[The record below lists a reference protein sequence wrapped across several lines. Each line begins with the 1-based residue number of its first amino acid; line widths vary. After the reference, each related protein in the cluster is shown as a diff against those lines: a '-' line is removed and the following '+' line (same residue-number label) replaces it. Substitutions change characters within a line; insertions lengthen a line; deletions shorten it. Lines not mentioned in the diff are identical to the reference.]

1 MICPHE
7 PARDAARAAAYSHVQ
22 KKPAATGIR
31 GVRASAWGVQRM
43 GGARALAPTAA
54 AEHTHVR
61 ARERMQQ
68 SEVKHTEGELLFD
81 RFGVLEELGSGGF
94 GTVMRAFDY
103 VSGHE
108 VAVKL
113 LHRGDQEGTERFKKE
128 FRALV
133 ELEHP
138 NLVRLGELFERQKRW
153 AFSMELVRGD
163 AFLKWVRPGSATVYD
178 ETRLR
183 AGLSQLTTAIEALHG
198 AGLLHRDIKPANV
211 RVTPEGRVVLLDF
224 GLVTQLAAG
233 VQSTTRSIVGTID
246 YMAPE
251 RCESLPSTA
260 ASDMYSLG
268 VLLYEALTQRL
279 PFTGDLRQVLLA
291 KYAQTPVPPRILH
304 SHVPEDLNDLC
315 IALMALDPRERPTAT
330 EALARLGGPI
340 TIERMSVASAQDDIF
355 VGREAELCALFA
367 AFERSHS
374 TGPSLLLIEGESGI
388 GKSAL
393 IAEFRRRLRKEQPR
407 VEALAG
413 RCHAF
418 EHVTYKAFDEV
429 VDQLAR
435 MLRARRS
442 SAPPLPENCSLLPL
456 LFPLLSRG
464 TCLEGATRKPRAERT
479 ELFDAFRALMAA
491 LCAESAIVITIDDL
505 QWTDAESVA
514 LLKDLLDYG
523 ELRDLLLV
531 ASCRPV
537 DVEGRALLEP
547 LLSHAETTRL
557 TLDVLPRSDARL
569 LLSAIWAGADSAH
582 EDAVLDESRGHP
594 MFLSELA
601 RRDARPDVTG
611 RRGTLDEAILERVSV
626 LEDTVRDVLA
636 HVCLSASPLP
646 HGILADALG
655 LNLGLVYRALAALR
669 TKHLVRNAQPG
680 DVLAYHDRVREAV
693 SHALSTAQHAE
704 IHRGLARAWMRSSQ
718 PVPARIAHHL
728 LECGEEREA
737 APWLERAAQDALS
750 VAAFERAA
758 ELFAQRLALTSAP
771 PTPELSRSL
780 LRAQANALAQAGRC
794 SDSARVLAQILETAV
809 AEERRDLLV
818 RRAQQLLQAG
828 EIERGLAAARTV
840 LKEMDLPWPGT
851 QLSAIARLGVNRVLS
866 LVERGSL
873 PDSQRSSAL
882 DELKLDT
889 MSRLMQPLFWSDLL
903 RCADMA
909 ARYERLAWRC
919 GSPAHI
925 ARALGAA
932 SVFSAM
938 QNPDD
943 DTLSLSAQAEHWVE
957 RDGSQAVRAYQ
968 ELTRGGSLVFTA
980 RLGEAAQHFE
990 RAEEIYRACQGEAW
1004 MQTNSRGAHLG
1015 ALFLTGDHKNFVLR
1029 SAHWLRESIGRGDA
1043 FAAAQLTLVGRG
1055 ASRHMIADAP
1065 ERGLAEIELVMR
1077 PWRVD
1082 HFGLHHFFEADEL
1095 HHTMTYADAEQAH
1108 HWWNANRRELSTL
1121 SKRLKGFISDML
1133 ETYRAESL
1141 LRYALHKRSS
1151 TLLSEVYQRALRI
1164 EHVCTP
1170 RARARGA
1177 LLRAQIAAYRGADEE
1192 ALNAAQRAAREL
1204 GAQGEFRGKAG
1215 TLLVAALGTVQERDE
1230 AEHALLTWL
1239 DAGGWKNPAR
1249 AMEWMLPVITLL

>member
-1 MICPHE
+1 LLARGITRFDLSRRACE
-7 PARDAARAAAYSHVQ
+7 P
-22 KKPAATGIR
+22 
-31 GVRASAWGVQRM
+31 
-43 GGARALAPTAA
+43 
-54 AEHTHVR
+54 E
-61 ARERMQQ
+61 ERMRQ
-68 SEVKHTEGELLFD
+68 SEVRHTEGELLFD

-94 GTVMRAFDY
+94 GTVVRAFDY

-163 AFLKWVRPGSATVYD
+163 AFLKWIRPGSAAVYD
-178 ETRLR
+178 EQRLR
-183 AGLSQLTTAIEALHG
+183 AGLSQLATAIEALHS

-211 RVTPEGRVVLLDF
+211 RVTPEGRLVLLDF

-260 ASDMYSLG
+260 ASDMYSFG

-304 SHVPEDLNDLC
+304 SYVPEDLNDLC
-315 IALMALDPRERPTAT
+315 VGLMALDPRERPSAS

-340 TIERMSVASAQDDIF
+340 TLQRISVAASTQDDVF
-355 VGREAELCALFA
+355 VGREAELRTLFA
-367 AFERSHS
+367 AFERAPS

-393 IAEFRRRLRKEQPR
+393 IAEFCRRLRKGRRR

-418 EHVTYKAFDEV
+418 EHVTYKAFDEI

-435 MLRARRS
+435 MLRARGP
-442 SAPPLPENCSLLPL
+442 SAPALPESCSLLPL
-456 LFPLLSRG
+456 LFPMLSRG
-464 TCLEGATRKPRAERT
+464 TCLEGAVKKPRAERT
-479 ELFDAFRALMAA
+479 ELFDAFRALLAT
-491 LCAESAIVITIDDL
+491 LGAESAIVITIDDL
-505 QWTDAESVA
+505 QWADAESVA

-523 ELRDLLLV
+523 ELPDLLLV

-537 DVEGRALLEP
+537 DAEGRALLEP
-547 LLSHAETTRL
+547 LLGHRQTTRL

-569 LLSAIWAGADSAH
+569 LLSAIWPGADSAD

-594 MFLSELA
+594 MFLRELSLREA
-601 RRDARPDVTG
+601 RQAATG
-611 RRGTLDEAILERVSV
+611 KHATLDEAILDRVSV
-626 LEDTVRDVLA
+626 LESTVRDVLA

-655 LNLGLVYRALAALR
+655 LNLGLVYRALTALR
-669 TKHLVRNAQPG
+669 TEHLVRNAQPG

-693 SHALSTAQHAE
+693 SHALSEPERAQ
-704 IHRGLARAWMRSSQ
+704 IHRGLARAFLRQSE
-718 PVPARIAHHL
+718 PAPARIAHHL
-728 LECGEEREA
+728 LGCGEEQEA

-758 ELFAQRLALTSAP
+758 ELFAQRLALTSAALS
-771 PTPELSRSL
+771 PELSRAL

-794 SDSARVLAQILETAV
+794 SDSARVLAQVLETAV
-809 AEERRDLLV
+809 GEERRDLLV
-818 RRAQQLLQAG
+818 RCAQQLLQAG

-840 LKEMDLPWPGT
+840 LKEMDLPWPDSE
-851 QLSAIARLGVNRVLS
+851 LSAFARLGVNRLLS
-866 LVERGSL
+866 LAQRGSL
-873 PDSQRSSAL
+873 PSSQRSSAL

-889 MSRLMQPLFWSDLL
+889 MSRLLQPLFWADLL

-925 ARALGAA
+925 ARALGVA

-943 DTLSLSAQAEHWVE
+943 NDLALSTQAEHWVA
-957 RDGSQAVRAYQ
+957 RDGTEAVRAYQ

-980 RLGEAAQHFE
+980 RFGEAARHFE
-990 RAEEIYRACQGEAW
+990 RAEEIYCACQGEAW
-1004 MQTNSRGAHLG
+1004 METNSRGPHLG
-1015 ALFLTGDHKNFVLR
+1015 AMFLAGDHKNFVLR
-1029 SAHWLRESIGRGDA
+1029 SAHWLREASGRGDA
-1043 FAAAQLTLVGRG
+1043 FGTAQLTLVGRG

-1065 ERGLAEIELVMR
+1065 ERALAEIEQVMQL
-1077 PWRVD
+1077 WRVG
-1082 HFGLHHFFEADEL
+1082 HFGLHHFYEADLL
-1095 HHTMTYADAEQAH
+1095 HHTLTYAHPEQAH
-1108 HWWNANRRELSTL
+1108 HWWDENRRELSTL

-1133 ETYRAESL
+1133 ETYRAEAL
-1141 LRYALHKRSS
+1141 LRYALHTRSS
-1151 TLLSEVYQRALRI
+1151 SLLSDVYRRALRI
-1164 EHVCTP
+1164 EHIVTP
-1170 RARARGA
+1170 RARARGS
-1177 LLRAQIAAYRGADEE
+1177 LLRAQVAAYRGAEEE
-1192 ALNAAQRAAREL
+1192 ARCIAERAARQL

-1215 TLLVAALGTVQERDE
+1215 TLLVAALGSVRERDQ
-1230 AEHALLTWL
+1230 AEQELLSWL
-1239 DAGGWKNPAR
+1239 AAGGWKNPTR